1 MTAAKT
7 PALLP
12 GESLIFSSGIH
23 WKNLLGPGAITAA
36 ALAALLSPA
45 HHAGKSLFDALL
57 RAVGADMFSV
67 APEHA
72 ATVVALEDL
81 ILLYVAFKAVAAAVR
96 LLYTGYFVTTRRV
109 IRTTGWLNTRSTEI
123 QISRCK
129 VIDVTQSL
137 WEKAFSTGDIRIST
151 AETTLFFDDVPQVKE
166 FAAKIQERVSE
177 IENDIMEL

>member
-12 GESLIFSSGIH
+12 GENLIFSSGIH
-23 WKNLLGPGAITAA
+23 WKNLLGPAVIIVAAFAILGWKAGNA
-36 ALAALLSPA
+36 ERPFLDAILMALDTGMVVSPEWSADINILEVAVLL
-45 HHAGKSLFDALL
+45 
-57 RAVGADMFSV
+57 
-67 APEHA
+67 
-72 ATVVALEDL
+72 L
-81 ILLYVAFKAVAAAVR
+81 ISAKAIAAAVR

-137 WEKAFSTGDIRIST
+137 WEKVFSTGDIRIST